1 MKSLKYL
8 TFAIV
13 AVAVVALVWFLLAT
27 DKVTDQEQGGGV
39 ENVAETDEETPEL
52 EADVYPLYDGVEW
65 GSVQKLEGGLLRV
78 ASKPV
83 LNTTN
88 IAVVAMPFTDY
99 YHQKLTA
106 AGWEQDIMREAS
118 GPGANVSTYIKGD
131 RFIVISFETDFKV
144 KSDDPPSECPC
155 DVTLSITSGKE

>member
-1 MKSLKYL
+1 MKSLIYL
-8 TFAIV
+8 AFGV
-13 AVAVVALVWFLLAT
+13 VVVAVVALVWFLFAT
-27 DKVTDQEQGGGV
+27 DKVADKGQGRGV

-83 LNTTN
+83 LDTNN
-88 IAVVAMPFTDY
+88 IAAVATPFTQY
-99 YHQKLTA
+99 YQQKLTA
-106 AGWEQDIMREAS
+106 AGWEQDIMREAG

-131 RFIVISFETDFKV
+131 RFIVISFESEFKI
-144 KSDDPPSECPC
+144 KSDDAPSECPC